1 MTLIVLAVTIKMAP
15 VESTTFNEIMCIK
28 LLKYLKA
35 LKVHNEV
42 KCKIGKLMNCKVHV
56 L

>member
-15 VESTTFNEIMCIK
+15 VESTTFNEIMCMK
-28 LLKYLKA
+28 LLKYLKE
-35 LKVHNEV
+35 LKFHNKV
-42 KCKIGKLMNCKVHV
+42 KCKIEKLMNCKVHV